1 MIIKEFLALP
11 LFTENKQPRFIS
23 ICMEFIPG
31 APGLCTDEGNNPGY
45 LIDKFPAMLRVNMA
59 PGRYEQHTF
68 YSDAGRKKYPVFP
81 AVQKHPAADLPGEFF
96 SGTRPPVISLRHFQ
110 RERRISRRC
119 QGDGFKRE
127 EGRTADNQ
135 PPFPLNPA
143 AFEQT
148 GRAPLAP

>member
-1 MIIKEFLALP
+1 MILHVRGGDMVIEMFLALP

-45 LIDKFPAMLRVNMA
+45 LIDKVPAMPRVNMA

-96 SGTRPPVISLRHFQ
+96 SNTRPAGHLPPA
-110 RERRISRRC
+110 C
-119 QGDGFKRE
+119 QACTQDIPALSGGLVQDR
-127 EGRTADNQ
+127 GR
-135 PPFPLNPA
+135 LYC
-143 AFEQT
+143 
-148 GRAPLAP
+148 R